1 MTFKA
6 IATCLLLLASAAPG
20 LAQAL
25 PSGSGTNMDSGNQV
39 TVRFVNLSYAE
50 GRIFVAVNDG
60 DKMLE
65 GNVVTVEGDKAE
77 VTLPLHKYDG
87 QKVLLR
93 AFQDLDDSG
102 NIEFDELGRPVEP
115 VLQQAIEVTP
125 DLKSLDV
132 ELISYL

>member
-1 MTFKA
+1 MTCKA
-6 IATCLLLLASAAPG
+6 IATGLLLLASAAPG

-25 PSGSGTNMDSGNQV
+25 PSGSETRMDSGTPV

-65 GNVVTVEGDKAE
+65 GTVVTVESDEAE

-87 QKVLLR
+87 RKVLLR

-115 VLQQAIEVTP
+115 VLQQTIEVTP